1 MKAYL
6 SVPQQL
12 ERVDVSGEWLTVHMA
27 GKLVSRIA
35 AKNEGVA
42 ARLDVRDCLLYLT
55 WNFRIADRLAN
66 V

>member
-35 AKNEGVA
+35 AKTDGVA
-42 ARLDVRDCLLYLT
+42 TRLDVRD
-55 WNFRIADRLAN
+55 RLS
-66 V
+66 

>member
-35 AKNEGVA
+35 AKNDDVA
-42 ARLDVRDCLLYLT
+42 IRLDVLDILFWHR
-55 WNFRIADRLAN
+55 
-66 V
+66 